1 MPSAAFGRRGV
12 ARHNLI
18 EVDLDTARAMTLE
31 PNGKIV
37 TAGSAATG
45 GDEGLDTDFSIVR
58 FLG

>member
-1 MPSAAFGRRGV
+1 
-12 ARHNLI
+12 
-18 EVDLDTARAMTLE
+18 MTLE